1 MITVAD
7 DYFTKGCGRCKRFDT
22 DDCSTRLWH
31 QGLADLRQICLSAGL
46 VEAVKWGHPC
56 YMWNNRNVALIGAFR
71 GEMRLNFMN
80 AGLLKDPEGVLE
92 VQGENAKTP
101 SMIRFTDKA
110 GVSRL
115 RTTILAYLTEA
126 KSYAEAGLKAPKV
139 ETALEFPEELTE
151 VLDNDP
157 ELAEAF
163 HALTPGRQKSYL
175 FNLNGAKKPET
186 RYARIAKFRD
196 MILAGKGALD
206 R

>member
-1 MITVAD
+1 
-7 DYFTKGCGRCKRFDT
+7 
-22 DDCSTRLWH
+22 
-31 QGLADLRQICLSAGL
+31 
-46 VEAVKWGHPC
+46 
-56 YMWNNRNVALIGAFR
+56 
-71 GEMRLNFMN
+71 
-80 AGLLKDPEGVLE
+80 VLE